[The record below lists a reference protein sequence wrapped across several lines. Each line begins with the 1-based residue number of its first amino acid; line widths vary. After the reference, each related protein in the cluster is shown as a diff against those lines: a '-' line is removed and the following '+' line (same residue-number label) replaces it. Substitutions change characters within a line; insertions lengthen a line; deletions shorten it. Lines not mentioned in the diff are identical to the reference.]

1 MLAAGETNRVGPKE
15 GLKTFQRPTRWNFAV
30 ITSLLRAFRLWTR
43 DRCST
48 MMVKMAWDRLEC
60 WFIIVLPVVRNMEP
74 YSKHLYKQA
83 HHPDHVFKAGD
94 NFFLNSSKDNVTMCI
109 FSNRDWLGWCGR
121 MQQIFDLLIVN
132 LNKCTLDLLQISAN
146 PLKQLLPWALSLSLS
161 LCAWVL
167 STWES

>member
-1 MLAAGETNRVGPKE
+1 VRLTLSEPAKSTCREIISVRQEADQAWHPCPTFPLDSFKVSNACCRWTNRGGPKE

-83 HHPDHVFKAGD
+83 HHPVQHF
-94 NFFLNSSKDNVTMCI
+94 
-109 FSNRDWLGWCGR
+109 
-121 MQQIFDLLIVN
+121 
-132 LNKCTLDLLQISAN
+132 
-146 PLKQLLPWALSLSLS
+146 
-161 LCAWVL
+161 
-167 STWES
+167 